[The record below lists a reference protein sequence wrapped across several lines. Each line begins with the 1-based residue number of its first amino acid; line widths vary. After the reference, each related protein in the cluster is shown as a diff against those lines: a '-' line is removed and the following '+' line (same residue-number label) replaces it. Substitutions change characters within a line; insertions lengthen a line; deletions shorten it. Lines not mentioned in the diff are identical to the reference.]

1 VGTESSIDGLNAH
14 RYDKSPADTRGT
26 HGMTEES
33 PGRLLE
39 DLKAFLYPYIVIGP
53 LISAL
58 FANQID
64 NLLAACLLFVG
75 FVGTAFYWFS
85 KRIQAIEMSIK
96 DLELRQREHEGPPSP
111 EE

>member
-1 VGTESSIDGLNAH
+1 
-14 RYDKSPADTRGT
+14 
-26 HGMTEES
+26 MTQES

-58 FANQID
+58 FASKID

-85 KRIQAIEMSIK
+85 KKIQVIELSIQ
-96 DLELRQREHEGPPSP
+96 DLESRLRERERPASREDK
-111 EE
+111 